1 MNAREKYIAELA
13 TYLGPL
19 TKADRDDALE
29 FYDEYIADAQLTTR
43 SAIEEKLGTAKKLS
57 HRILADYSIKSS
69 EQSTADGAATS
80 THNNWR
86 IFWWVVLAILS
97 SPLLFGVGIAAL
109 VLLIVVGAVAFAL
122 AVGMVACLGGLAVAA
137 GTALYAGV
145 SLLGAHPFV
154 GLFYGGIGLSLIGL
168 FLIGIPLIVWI
179 IRWLSQQVAN
189 IAKFLY
195 RKLRERR
202 NK

>member
-1 MNAREKYIAELA
+1 MNACEKYIAELA

-43 SAIEEKLGTAKKLS
+43 SAIEEKLGTAKQLS

-109 VLLIVVGAVAFAL
+109 VLLIVVG
-122 AVGMVACLGGLAVAA
+122 GSSICLSGRHGGLP
-137 GTALYAGV
+137 GWLSSCGRDC
-145 SLLGAHPFV
+145 SLCRSQFAWGP
-154 GLFYGGIGLSLIGL
+154 
-168 FLIGIPLIVWI
+168 P
-179 IRWLSQQVAN
+179 IRWPLLRGNWFKLNWPLPNWDPAHRLDYPVVEPASCQ
-189 IAKFLY
+189 Y
-195 RKLRERR
+195 R
-202 NK
+202 